1 MRPVNRRR
9 RGLVVDTQS
18 QSTNAGDLVFAEL
31 IVPKKTAYVGEIV
44 PVQIRMGFDAR
55 VHPRLTEPPDITGQG
70 FTSQKL
76 QQSSQNLETINGRP
90 FEVVT
95 FKTAIAAARAGKFE
109 IGPVKAKAQ
118 VVVPRRRNAP
128 RSRSPFDLFDLDDP
142 FSDPFF
148 SNPFAQ
154 FGERRDIQISS
165 DPVALEVKP
174 LPPNAP
180 PSFSGA
186 IGSFTMATDAKP
198 KSVQVGDPITV
209 TTTISGRGNFDRVN
223 APLLED
229 DRGWHKY
236 PPSSKF
242 KQDDEV
248 GISGTKTFET
258 VVSPNENKQ
267 SLPVLA
273 FSYFDPAKE
282 QYVTLHSESMAI
294 TVQGG
299 AAAPAVAAQP
309 PSSSPA
315 TATRG
320 RAPVPNSTKPQD
332 ILYQLTEPSRTVES
346 FEPLYTRRG
355 FWAAQSLPLAAL
367 LVFAGWKI
375 RRARLDD
382 REARRIG
389 ALQHEAAELMHKLR
403 RDDASPREYYAEA
416 SRVVRLKAALASR
429 NRGVD
434 PNAVDAETA
443 AETFKLDTDSRD
455 RLRRLFEQNDEWQYS
470 GTHNGPGSISPENRR
485 DVLELIEN
493 LKHETFHVI
502 PSEAKRVEEF
512 VNGRSVMSRDPC
524 PLGDDSKLWF
534 FSARWDRYVRFRQP
548 DAEFTKANQEYAQGN
563 FKEAIASYEA
573 LVRADQWNANLF
585 YDLGNAYFRT
595 RDFGRAILNYER
607 ALALDQHHPEATANL
622 QIARDESRA
631 LELQP
636 TRLERYLQ
644 FASINQY
651 SIAAAVAFWLGIFGI
666 VALIFA
672 RRRSA
677 ALMSLSILCLLV
689 CAVAVW
695 AIHTLDNG
703 SKGRA
708 LAIVTGNDVQARLA
722 TADTANS
729 VLALPAGSEIKILS
743 TRGDWMYAALPN
755 DLRGWIQTKNAEQ
768 VRL

>member
-1 MRPVNRRR
+1 VGETVELQIKVIGPGDARPPEEISID
-9 RGLVVDTQS
+9 GLEIHSTGTSRQFEIHNFSTNSSVTYNYTILPLRAGRFTIPPQTVRAGGKILRTPELVLNVADVPGGSTTTRPGRSTQGTQS

-70 FTSQKL
+70 FTAQKL

-154 FGERRDIQISS
+154 FGERRDVQISS

-186 IGSFTMATDAKP
+186 IGSFAMGTDAKP

-223 APLLED
+223 APVIED

-258 VVSPNENKQ
+258 VVSPNEKKQ
-267 SLPVLA
+267 NLPVLA

-282 QYVTLHSESMAI
+282 QYVTLRSESMAI
-294 TVQGG
+294 TVQGA
-299 AAAPAVAAQP
+299 AAAPNVAAQQALP
-309 PSSSPA
+309 PPA
-315 TATRG
+315 TVG
-320 RAPVPNSTKPQD
+320 RARPPTLDTTKPQD
-332 ILYQLTEPSRTVES
+332 ILYQLTEPSRSVAS
-346 FEPLYTRRG
+346 FEPIYTHRA
-355 FWAAQSLPLAAL
+355 FWAGQSIPLTAL

-375 RRARLDD
+375 RRRKLDD
-382 REARRIG
+382 LEARRVA

-429 NRGVD
+429 NRGID

-470 GTHNGPGSISPENRR
+470 GTHNGPGRISPENRR
-485 DVLELIEN
+485 NVLELIEN
-493 LKHETFHVI
+493 LK
-502 PSEAKRVEEF
+502 
-512 VNGRSVMSRDPC
+512 
-524 PLGDDSKLWF
+524 
-534 FSARWDRYVRFRQP
+534 
-548 DAEFTKANQEYAQGN
+548 
-563 FKEAIASYEA
+563 
-573 LVRADQWNANLF
+573 
-585 YDLGNAYFRT
+585 
-595 RDFGRAILNYER
+595 
-607 ALALDQHHPEATANL
+607 
-622 QIARDESRA
+622 
-631 LELQP
+631 
-636 TRLERYLQ
+636 
-644 FASINQY
+644 
-651 SIAAAVAFWLGIFGI
+651 
-666 VALIFA
+666 
-672 RRRSA
+672 
-677 ALMSLSILCLLV
+677 
-689 CAVAVW
+689 
-695 AIHTLDNG
+695 
-703 SKGRA
+703 
-708 LAIVTGNDVQARLA
+708 
-722 TADTANS
+722 
-729 VLALPAGSEIKILS
+729 
-743 TRGDWMYAALPN
+743 
-755 DLRGWIQTKNAEQ
+755 
-768 VRL
+768 